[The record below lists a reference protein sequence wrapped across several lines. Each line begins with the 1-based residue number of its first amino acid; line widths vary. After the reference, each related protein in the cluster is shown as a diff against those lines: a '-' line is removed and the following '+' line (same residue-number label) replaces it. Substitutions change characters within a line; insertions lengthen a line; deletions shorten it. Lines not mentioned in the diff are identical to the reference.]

1 MLWIEFGRIIWCSF
15 HCSVIWMES
24 VLVMD
29 QKLLS
34 LSLSNWSNDKMLAG
48 IQIKHNVSV
57 IYLYKQGQAG
67 IQLGS
72 TLSLWYGTRVHVR
85 HFTIVKRFDVV
96 KYRVKWREAFWL
108 MEEYLIWEI
117 IIRYVCWFCR
127 IISKVYQYLYHL
139 FGMTFVINI
148 DWLTQL
154 LLTETLEFQEMLRA
168 WCNDVW

>member
-1 MLWIEFGRIIWCSF
+1 MLLSLFCYMNGVHISNGSE
-15 HCSVIWMES
+15 VT
-24 VLVMD
+24 
-29 QKLLS
+29 LS

-96 KYRVKWREAFWL
+96 KYPVKWREAFWL

-154 LLTETLEFQEMLRA
+154 LPTETLEFQEMLRA

>member
-1 MLWIEFGRIIWCSF
+1 MLLSLFCYMNGVHISNGSE
-15 HCSVIWMES
+15 VT
-24 VLVMD
+24 
-29 QKLLS
+29 LS

-96 KYRVKWREAFWL
+96 KYRVKWWEAFWL

-117 IIRYVCWFCR
+117 VIRYVCWFCR

>member
-24 VLVMD
+24 ILVMD

-85 HFTIVKRFDVV
+85 HFTNSK
-96 KYRVKWREAFWL
+96 K
-108 MEEYLIWEI
+108 IWCSEVSGKTA
-117 IIRYVCWFCR
+117 R
-127 IISKVYQYLYHL
+127 S
-139 FGMTFVINI
+139 
-148 DWLTQL
+148 
-154 LLTETLEFQEMLRA
+154 LLTHGGVFDLGNNYQICMLILS
-168 WCNDVW
+168 NNF